1 MIKTTCK
8 IAFFVLTLA
17 AFSSCGGGGGGGGTT
32 GGDTSGG
39 GGGSTTGAITV
50 TPNPQVVAKSTDGN
64 SGAVSTSAAITVTF
78 SKNMNAATITT
89 STFSIAG
96 VSGTVSYNPTLKTST
111 FTPGAAFNYNTT
123 YTATLTTGVQDS
135 VGNAMAAS
143 FVWRFRTTSPPVN
156 SSVLLAGSVQGNSLR
171 PDVTSVLTFAGNSIG
186 STNGTGTGALFNQP
200 YGITTDG
207 TNLFVTDSQNHTIRK
222 IVISTGVVTTIAGTA
237 GSSGTADGTGS
248 VARFNRPQAVTTDGV
263 NLYVADSYNY
273 TIRQIVIS
281 TGVVTTIAGT
291 AGVNGTA
298 DGTGTAAS
306 FGITYGITT
315 DGTNLYVADGNFTFR
330 KIVLSTGVV
339 TTLAGGAGIIGGLDG
354 TGTAARF
361 GTPAG
366 ITTDGTNLYVGD
378 SNCTIRK
385 IVISTGVVTTIA
397 GIVAGSGSSDGIGS
411 AARFSFP
418 TGITTDG
425 TNLFVVDSNRVR
437 KIVLS
442 TLVVTT
448 PALIS
453 NATGIVTDGIN
464 LFVTTLYSHTI
475 KKVYGETGVAIT
487 VPPSGLGATVSDGQL
502 VLDWPSV
509 PGATSYNLYCAPGT
523 SVTTSTGTKIPKV
536 ASPYYLGSYWTAT
549 PIAIVNDTNYS
560 CIVTAENDLGET
572 VAASSVTTAT
582 PTATY
587 LLTVTKI
594 GTSQGGGSAGTGT
607 VTSSPSGI
615 SCGSTC
621 AATVTNGATVVLTAT
636 AASDSTFTGWS
647 GATMCL
653 GTGTCTVTMTA
664 AQTAVANF
672 LGSPPAG
679 SYYWSNWTCSSGA
692 CASIMGGYSGSVGNF
707 CTLSDCNACNAG
719 ACIGIYGGSCALT
732 PAYASRVVRTPS
744 NGTCLRS
751 GFDF

>member
-8 IAFFVLTLA
+8 ITFFILTLA
-17 AFSSCGGGGGGGGTT
+17 AFSSCGGGGGGGGGTS

-39 GGGSTTGAITV
+39 GGGSTTGAISV
-50 TPNPQVVAKSTDGN
+50 TPKPQVVAKSTDGI
-64 SGAVSTSAAITVTF
+64 SGAVSTSATITVTF
-78 SKNMNAATITT
+78 SKDMNAATITT

-111 FTPGAAFNYNTT
+111 FTPGTAFNYNTT

-135 VGNAMAAS
+135 VGNAMAATFAWS
-143 FVWRFRTTSPPVN
+143 FRTASPPVN

-171 PDVTSVLTFAGNSIG
+171 PDVTSVLTFAGSSIG
-186 STNGTGTGALFNQP
+186 SANGTGTGALFNQP

-248 VARFNRPQAVTTDGV
+248 VARFNRPQGVTTDGV

-281 TGVVTTIAGT
+281 TGAVTTLAGT

-298 DGTGTAAS
+298 DGAGTAAT

-330 KIVLSTGVV
+330 KIVISTGVV

-487 VPPSGLGATVSDGQL
+487 VPPSGLGVAVSDGQIEL
-502 VLDWPSV
+502 SWASV
-509 PGATSYNLYCAPGT
+509 IGATSYNLYCAAGT
-523 SVTTSTGTKIPKV
+523 SVTTSTGTKIAKI

-572 VAASSVTTAT
+572 VAASSVTTST

-587 LLTVTKI
+587 LLTVSKV
-594 GTSQGGGSAGTGT
+594 GTAQGGASGTGT

-621 AATVTNGATVVLTAT
+621 TATVSNGATIVLTAT

-647 GATMCL
+647 GDCT
-653 GTGTCTVTMTA
+653 GTGTCSVTLTA
-664 AQTAVANF
+664 AKTVIANF
-672 LGSPPAG
+672 LGNPPAG
-679 SYYWSNWTCSSGA
+679 SYYWSNWTCNGSGA
-692 CASIMGGYSGSVGNF
+692 CAGIMGGPNGSVGNF
-707 CTLSDCNACNAG
+707 CTLSDCNACNAVG
-719 ACIGIYGGSCALT
+719 CVGIFTASCATT
-732 PAYASRVVRTPS
+732 PAYTSRVVRAPS